1 MGVLIRFRST
11 DLNSGPLVHYEE
23 ATSYAVMADNTVELL
38 DGARNVGAVHSDRWD
53 SVEVVDQTPSRESDR
68 SPGGGC

>member
-11 DLNSGPLVHYEE
+11 DLNSGPLVHYQE
-23 ATSYAVMADNTVELL
+23 ATSYAVMRDNTIELL

-53 SVEVVDQTPSRESDR
+53 SVEIVENVPSGVD
-68 SPGGGC
+68 